1 MGGAPALA
9 KPLYAS
15 VLQIANEIGNQLEK
29 LNALTGLAY
38 TEQRQGDLQAAER
51 DYRAALAVASE
62 IGPSRRS
69 SACLDLA
76 EVLAAAGRIAESRAL
91 GQEALE
97 GSLASR
103 EQETIGL
110 SQAVLA
116 QGLAYEG
123 KFLEAFAKYNEALR
137 ILRDVH
143 APVELAMALLDQ
155 GEAQVAQGDMGAAR
169 KSFEE
174 ARDLNHKY
182 GFARPEIEMAFA
194 RLSLAAG
201 QTEDAAAKARS
212 AMDTFA
218 TAGREGDRLQAGA
231 LIARAVIARGD
242 IDEASRVLAQLPSP
256 EGRSL
261 PIAAAVEFRVAR
273 CFVAAKTGG
282 RAEAGRTMDLIAAE
296 VARLGLVPL
305 EKETRLAREEIM
317 KTANVSHASF
327 DH

>member
-1 MGGAPALA
+1 LA

-62 IGPSRRS
+62 MGPQKRS
-69 SACLDLA
+69 SACHDLA
-76 EVLAAAGRIAESRAL
+76 EVLAAEGRIAESRAL
-91 GQEALE
+91 GQEALA
-97 GSLASR
+97 GSIESR

-110 SQAVLA
+110 SQAILA

-123 KFLEAFAKYNEALR
+123 RFPEALVKYNEAVR

-143 APVELAMALLDQ
+143 APLELAMTLLDQ
-155 GEAQVAQGDMGAAR
+155 GNAQIEQGDMAGAG

-174 ARDLNHKY
+174 ARDLDRQY
-182 GFARPEIEMAFA
+182 SFAGPEVEMAFA
-194 RLSLAAG
+194 RLSLATG
-201 QTEDAAAKARS
+201 QTEAAAAKARS
-212 AMDTFA
+212 AMNTFT

-231 LIARAVIARGD
+231 LLARALIARGD
-242 IDEASRVLAQLPSP
+242 IGEASRVLAQLPSP
-256 EGRSL
+256 DGRSL
-261 PIAAAVEFRVAR
+261 PIAAVVEFRVAR

-282 RAEAGRTMDLIAAE
+282 RAEADRSMERIAAE

-305 EKETRLAREEIM
+305 EKETRLALKRL
-317 KTANVSHASF
+317 
-327 DH
+327 